1 MKKLYLSTK
10 DKKLAGV
17 CGAIAEY
24 FNMDSTIIRLLWVLC
39 SFAFGCGIL
48 AYIVCALIVPRD
60 TPVV

>member
-1 MKKLYLSTK
+1 
-10 DKKLAGV
+10 
-17 CGAIAEY
+17 AEY